1 MDIIQGLL
9 LITVVHTLS
18 VAAPGPDFILVTQ
31 QSLINGKRA
40 GLMCSVG
47 IALAIGVHV
56 FYSALGLSALIAS
69 SANAMWLIKVL
80 GGGYLIYLGFKS
92 IRAKSQDIDAVIAQ
106 CESRK
111 EESLS
116 AKRSLLAGFLCNLL
130 NPKAVIYFLALFTVV
145 LSPDLPWLQLAIY
158 GVWMMIIQFL
168 WFALVTILLSQP
180 LVNRRFQ
187 RISHWI
193 NRMLGGAMIALGVKV
208 LATRT
213 S

>member
-31 QSLINGKRA
+31 QTLINGKRA

-56 FYSALGLSALIAS
+56 FYSALGLSVLIAS
-69 SANAMWLIKVL
+69 SVNAMWLIKVL
-80 GGGYLIYLGFKS
+80 GGGYLIYLGFK
-92 IRAKSQDIDAVIAQ
+92 IIKAKSQDIDAVIAQ
-106 CESRK
+106 CENRK

-116 AKRSLLAGFLCNLL
+116 ANRSLLAGFLCNLL

-145 LSPDLPWLQLAIY
+145 LSPDLPWFQLAIY

-213 S
+213 N